1 MRRENNEC
9 YSIISNTDE
18 MWNLFK
24 ERIEKRKAL
33 LYPGTIYTF
42 TFDNTNFNIV
52 RVDWNDNLTFTEAK
66 EESKDY
72 WMDKCARIAPAE
84 TGYHNADL
92 SFFGEQ
98 AVALWNGELAAEKA
112 FVNGIISISERT
124 FLERVAVLVTI
135 LEDIPDVEVTNILA
149 KAYDLK
155 ALPAIEG

>member
-24 ERIEKRKAL
+24 ERIEKRKEL

-52 RVDWNDNLTFTEAK
+52 RVDWDDKLTFTEAK
-66 EESKDY
+66 EEGKDY

-112 FVNGIISISERT
+112 FVNGVISISERT

-135 LEDIPDVEVTNILA
+135 LEDIPDTEVTNILA